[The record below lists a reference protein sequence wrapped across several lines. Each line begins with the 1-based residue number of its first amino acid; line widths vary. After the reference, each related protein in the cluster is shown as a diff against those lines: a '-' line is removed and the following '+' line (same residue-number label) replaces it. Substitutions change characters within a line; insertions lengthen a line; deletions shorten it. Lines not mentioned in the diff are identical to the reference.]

1 MKKII
6 VGKKDASIQYD
17 FRETCFG
24 IVIKDDKL
32 FCTKKNNDLSLI
44 GGGIEENESQE
55 QTLRREF
62 IEEAGLTIEK
72 MKPLCTIDCYWF
84 TKDKR
89 DMESLTNIYIVEV
102 SNKIVEPTE
111 KGHELVT
118 IEFENAIELLPLPY
132 QKRAIEEFIKERG
145 KN

>member
-6 VGKKDASIQYD
+6 VGKKDAKKQYD

-44 GGGIEENESQE
+44 GGGLEQGEDHIECLQ
-55 QTLRREF
+55 REF
-62 IEEAGLTIEK
+62 LEEAGLTIK
-72 MKPLCTIDCYWF
+72 DTKPLCTIDCYWF

-102 SNKIVEPTE
+102 SDKTIEPTE

-118 IEFENAIELLPLPY
+118 IEFEKAIDLLPLPY
-132 QKRAIEEFIKERG
+132 QKRAIEEYIKEKG
-145 KN
+145 KK